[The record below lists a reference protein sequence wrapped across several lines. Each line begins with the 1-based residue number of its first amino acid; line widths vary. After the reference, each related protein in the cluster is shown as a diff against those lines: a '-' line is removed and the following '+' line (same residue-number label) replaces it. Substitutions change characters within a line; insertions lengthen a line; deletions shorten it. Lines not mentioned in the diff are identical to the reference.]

1 MSKIE
6 PFIVEQATLFPMSIG
21 KIDMSQYPVIV
32 LRMAMEDPTVKELE
46 AYFRQL
52 DEEIGNRSGSYVV
65 ITMGN
70 EMWVSSEI
78 RVKLGNLIN
87 EIAEK
92 YKHRLN
98 GSIIVQHGMIARM
111 MLRGIMLLVKQHAKV
126 KVVSTEEEA
135 MELASTLMGKG
146 QMA

>member
-1 MSKIE
+1 
-6 PFIVEQATLFPMSIG
+6 MSIG